1 MAEKKLS
8 EMNWKDRIENGN
20 PLNPL
25 QDVQATADFNF
36 VQRQEEAKARKEF
49 EARKRGYTVAS
60 DGADTTADDSGDDTS
75 NDNGKKGKN

>member
-1 MAEKKLS
+1 MADKKLS
-8 EMNWKDRIENGN
+8 EMNWKDRIEAGK

-36 VQRQEEAKARKEF
+36 TQRQEEQKAREEF

-60 DGADTTADDSGDDTS
+60 DGADTTADGSDDTS
-75 NDNGKKGKN
+75 NDNGKKGNK